1 MTGSTKFAAAA
12 KRNADGFTLLELM
25 TVVAILGILAVMA
38 IPSMSRMLQQ
48 QQTKSSATEMA
59 GLLADARAR
68 AVSEGTPYLVYFN
81 PPSVDGNG
89 VCGPAAVEVRDVD
102 HSYSITPGDQTLEF
116 HLPAGACNKVTPLGT
131 AGTSEALTSVPMPND
146 DLAVRAPD
154 ASSVG
159 AVSSSTAAVT
169 QAVGSAVAAVAGSGS
184 GSSGS
189 GSGSSSSG
197 SGSSGSGSS
206 GSGSSGSGSGSS
218 GEDTGS
224 SEGMSVTAPRSA
236 TVAETAV
243 NGATFPVDATSGR
256 PVIAFSERG
265 IPVDPA
271 SPNAWGTGAG
281 GVYLTDGDSNV
292 YAALVQ
298 PLGDVQLR
306 VFDPAS
312 DSWK

>member
-1 MTGSTKFAAAA
+1 MTGTGSTKFAAAA

-89 VCGPAAVEVRDVD
+89 VCGPAAVEVKDTD
-102 HSYSITPGDQTLEF
+102 HSYSITPGDQTSEF
-116 HLPAGACNKVTPLGT
+116 HLQAGACNKVTPLGT
-131 AGTSEALTSVPMPND
+131 AGSTDATTAVPMPND

-154 ASSVG
+154 AGSVG
-159 AVSSSTAAVT
+159 AVT
-169 QAVGSAVAAVAGSGS
+169 QTVASAVAAVAGSGS
-184 GSSGS
+184 SGSGSGSNNS

-197 SGSSGSGSS
+197 ESEGNGGSGSS
-206 GSGSSGSGSGSS
+206 NA
-218 GEDTGS
+218 
-224 SEGMSVTAPRSA
+224 APRSA

-271 SPNAWGTGAG
+271 NPSAWGTGAG
-281 GVYLTDGDSNV
+281 GVYLTDGNSNV

-306 VFDPAS
+306 SFDPAS
-312 DSWK
+312 GTWK